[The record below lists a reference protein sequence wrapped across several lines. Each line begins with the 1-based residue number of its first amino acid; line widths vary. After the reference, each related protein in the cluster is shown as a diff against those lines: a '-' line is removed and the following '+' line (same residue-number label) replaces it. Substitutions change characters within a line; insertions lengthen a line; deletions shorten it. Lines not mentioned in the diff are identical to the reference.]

1 MAYTFTAK
9 PLGRRREI
17 FGDDEYDAFKL
28 EQAPAYGNTW
38 PGGPLF
44 PEGHVYVDADGTALE
59 IVASRTRHVS
69 RSAVHGDV
77 MYVHEYLCRLIQ
89 ADEAGADW

>member
-1 MAYTFTAK
+1 MAFTFTVT

-17 FGDDEYDAFKL
+17 FGDDEYSAFKL
-28 EQAPAYGNTW
+28 EQAPAYGTTW

-44 PEGHVYVDADGTALE
+44 PEGHVYVSQEGEALE
-59 IVASRTRHVS
+59 VVASRTRYVA

-77 MYVHEYLCRLIQ
+77 MYVHEYLCRRVEP
-89 ADEAGADW
+89 DEAGQQW